1 MVFSFLK
8 NDFVHSSSQ
17 HYTTKSLKNAEYSSW
32 LSQIA
37 ISETWMKKHFFNIL
51 KKHINIIP
59 SPKAMTLLPQN
70 CFFKNFWSLCLR
82 WIHWSIIFTPK
93 KVHPKFVSSNCYIE
107 RYDNK
112 YFVVRY
118 ASWERRPEWLMTTN
132 VHLQVIIW
140 KLSQTN
146 VFYKSFGT
154 LLVKGKNYF

>member
-1 MVFSFLK
+1 MGVLHPK
-8 NDFVHSSSQ
+8 IW
-17 HYTTKSLKNAEYSSW
+17 KKNAEYSSW
-32 LSQIA
+32 LPPIA
-37 ISETWMKKHFFNIL
+37 IFEKWMKKHFFTIVGI
-51 KKHINIIP
+51 KK
-59 SPKAMTLLPQN
+59 TQN
-70 CFFKNFWSLCLR
+70 CFFFNFWSLCLR
-82 WIHWSIIFTPK
+82 KIHWSIIFTPK
-93 KVHPKFVSSNCYIE
+93 KVHPKFVSPNCYIE